1 MQKLTPMMQQYLSTK
16 ERYPDAILF
25 FRLGDFYEMFFEDAL
40 LASRLLDLTLTSR
53 DKDADDP
60 VPMCGVPHHAASG
73 YVARLLELGH
83 KVAICDQVEDP
94 RLAKGIVKREVTRV
108 VTPGTVLD
116 EEVLDAKLPSFLQA
130 VAPLGE
136 SIGLAYLDLTTGE
149 FRMAE
154 VRDRER
160 LFDETSRIEPR
171 EMLVPRGLD
180 PEWLETLRRRFPRAF
195 VQAVNPDSFDR
206 ASALARLE
214 KRFGGTIAYRDSHP
228 EAVRAAGAILAYL
241 EETQLTTT
249 GHLTRLIP
257 YEPGDTMLL
266 DEATQVNL
274 ELCETLRGERPGSVL
289 WVLDETLTPMGARR
303 LRAWLRYPLLSVSE
317 IRHRHAAVEALVE
330 DPATRGDLRAELR
343 AIHDLER
350 LTGRIATGVASP
362 RDLWTL
368 RRGLEHLPAVRSL
381 LGRVDAPLLGTIRVG
396 VDELPEVAA
405 DIACTLSDEPPATTK
420 DGGYIRRGAS
430 AELDELLDIAQDGK
444 GWILRLEQEE
454 RRRTG
459 IGSLKIRYNR
469 VFGYYVE
476 VTQSNLD
483 KVPPTYI
490 RKQTLVGAERFI
502 TPELKEMEARVL
514 GAEERRLVLERELF
528 QALRE
533 RVAAHA
539 VRLQQTAGRLAELDA
554 LSALAEVAERRR
566 YVRPTVD
573 DGDRLEIVE
582 GRHPV
587 VEAMGLP
594 EGFVPNDV
602 TVDCAE
608 NQILLI
614 TGPNMAGKST
624 VLRQTALVCL
634 LSQMGSFVPA
644 TRAHLGLLDRIFTR
658 VGARDDLA
666 RGRSTFMV
674 EMVETAQILHHAT
687 HRSLVVLDEIGR
699 GTSTFDGVSI
709 AWAVAEYLHDRIG
722 AKTLF
727 ATHYHELTALA
738 ETRERVRNL
747 HIAVREWRDQVIFL
761 RKLVPGGTNRSYGI
775 QVGRL
780 AGLPRPVIER
790 AQEVLFNLEKSALDP
805 SGRPT
810 LSHHAGEAPSGQ
822 LSLFAPAAA
831 PEPPPVLAE
840 LARLDLDH
848 LTPIEALEELYRLK
862 KMLPEP

>member
-1 MQKLTPMMQQYLSTK
+1 
-16 ERYPDAILF
+16 
-25 FRLGDFYEMFFEDAL
+25 
-40 LASRLLDLTLTSR
+40 
-53 DKDADDP
+53 
-60 VPMCGVPHHAASG
+60 
-73 YVARLLELGH
+73 
-83 KVAICDQVEDP
+83 
-94 RLAKGIVKREVTRV
+94 
-108 VTPGTVLD
+108 
-116 EEVLDAKLPSFLQA
+116 
-130 VAPLGE
+130 
-136 SIGLAYLDLTTGE
+136 
-149 FRMAE
+149 
-154 VRDRER
+154 
-160 LFDETSRIEPR
+160 
-171 EMLVPRGLD
+171 
-180 PEWLETLRRRFPRAF
+180 
-195 VQAVNPDSFDR
+195 
-206 ASALARLE
+206 
-214 KRFGGTIAYRDSHP
+214 
-228 EAVRAAGAILAYL
+228 
-241 EETQLTTT
+241 
-249 GHLTRLIP
+249 
-257 YEPGDTMLL
+257 MLL

-303 LRAWLRYPLLSVSE
+303 LRAWLRYPLLSVGE